1 MNGNHRDPNK
11 EYASTVIDGKTVF
24 LEDFLMQP
32 KEDEI
37 VIHLNG
43 NTLDNRKVNLKI
55 VKKGSQW
62 LN

>member
-1 MNGNHRDPNK
+1 
-11 EYASTVIDGKTVF
+11 
-24 LEDFLMQP
+24 MQP

-43 NTLDNRKVNLKI
+43 DTLDNRKANLKV
-55 VKKGSQW
+55 VKKDSQW

>member
-1 MNGNHRDPNK
+1 MSNHRDPNK
-11 EYASTVIDGKTVF
+11 EYSSTTIDGKTVY
-24 LEDFLMQP
+24 LEDLLMQP

-43 NTLDNRKVNLKI
+43 DTLDNRKANLKV
-55 VKKGSQW
+55 VKKDSQW

>member
-1 MNGNHRDPNK
+1 MSNHRDLNK
-11 EYASTVIDGKTVF
+11 EYASTTIDGKTVY
-24 LEDFLMQP
+24 LEDLLMQP

-43 NTLDNRKVNLKI
+43 DTLDNRKANLKV
-55 VKKGSQW
+55 VKKDSQW